1 MKSVPPRLAQVLLP
15 LIAAASIACAAPGG
29 RFQEANARAHI
40 SMLAGTI
47 GSRPVGT
54 AANDRARSYLVDQ
67 LQLYGFSVR
76 VQEAD
81 AVDHE
86 NGTTARVANIIAL
99 KTGTRREAIALVAH
113 YDSVAD
119 APGAMDDA
127 LGTAVCVET
136 ARILARSRLTH
147 SLIILLTDAEEV
159 GMMGARAALLDTELA
174 ERTRAYLN
182 FEAVGGSGPALLFEV
197 GPGSGTP
204 LSAWAA
210 AARPAG
216 ASYATEIYKHLP
228 NDTDFSVLKQG
239 TLFGLN
245 FSPIGDS
252 YAYHTARD
260 VPERVSGPTIR
271 HMGENALT
279 IVERLDDL
287 GIAWRSEP
295 ATYFDVAGRWALVY
309 SPATGRGIAVAAL
322 LLGVLAW
329 GVLLIDL
336 YRAFG
341 LVRLISTG
349 VWSALAVAAVGG
361 SLWAAAWALRATR
374 AEFHPWYASPHWFY
388 LFLVTAG
395 IAAGWAVRRL
405 AAVLPAAVRAIGRPD
420 GVWAMALPAWVV
432 LTAVTAWKAPAASHL
447 WSVPV
452 GVAGALLLVTHGS
465 ALLVRVA
472 SLLIAGTAALFWG
485 SNAIQLA
492 GFLPPMFG
500 RLPLVT
506 PLWAYPAL
514 VGLVGLMLTPPLL
527 AIVIGRRR
535 RSTPHTWV
543 GAALLVA
550 LVVSGGLAYASAAY
564 TTERPARRLAR
575 FVQDGIARRA
585 FWEVAGQEPGVDLHG
600 RRGVAWRRVAEAPPT
615 TVPLPTLTQPFV
627 FRTAATALDAPPA
640 GVTARIA
647 AGASG
652 LDLEI
657 AVTPRARGL
666 TVTFVLPRG
675 VRPVTSNLAGT
686 IRDDR
691 WQATMIAPPADGV
704 VLSARLGNVS
714 LDALQKAAVVIVQSG
729 LPGGA
734 GWQGLPGWLPQDR
747 FVWTARSI
755 YLVSAAPE
763 IMRTPPDTSV
773 PDFVLR

>member
-1 MKSVPPRLAQVLLP
+1 MRLVVQMLLP
-15 LIAAASIACAAPGG
+15 LIAAATIACAPSGG

-40 SMLAGTI
+40 GMLAGRI

-54 AANDRARSYLVDQ
+54 IANDRARSYLVDR
-67 LQLYGFSVR
+67 LRRYGFSVR

-86 NGTTARVANIIAL
+86 NGRTARVANVIAL
-99 KTGTRREAIALVAH
+99 KAGARREAIALVAH
-113 YDSVAD
+113 YDSAPD
-119 APGAMDDA
+119 APGAMDDG
-127 LGTAVCVET
+127 LGVAVCLET
-136 ARILARSRLTH
+136 ARVLASARLTH

-159 GMMGARAALLDTELA
+159 GMMGARAALLDTEVA
-174 ERTRAYLN
+174 ERVRGYLN
-182 FEAVGGSGPALLFEV
+182 LEAIGGSGPAFLFEV

-239 TLFGLN
+239 GLFGLN
-245 FSPIGDS
+245 VSPIGDS

-260 VPERVSGPTIR
+260 VPERVSGSTLR
-271 HMGENALT
+271 HMGENAVT

-287 GIAWRSEP
+287 GIAWRSDP
-295 ATYFDVAGRWALVY
+295 AIYFDVAERWALVY

-329 GVLLIDL
+329 GVLLVDL
-336 YRAFG
+336 YRGHG

-349 VWSALAVAAVGG
+349 VWSALAVAAAGG
-361 SLWAAAWALRATR
+361 SLWAATWALRATR
-374 AEFHPWYASPHWFY
+374 AEFHPWYASPYWFY
-388 LFLVTAG
+388 LFLITAG

-405 AAVLPAAVRAIGRPD
+405 AAVLPEAVRAIGTPD
-420 GVWAMALPAWVV
+420 GVWAMTLPVWLA

-447 WSVPV
+447 WSLPL
-452 GVAGALLLVTHGS
+452 GVAGALLLVTHGR
-465 ALLVRVA
+465 ALLVRAA
-472 SLLIAGTAALFWG
+472 SLLIAGTAVSLWG
-485 SNAIQLA
+485 TNAVQMA

-514 VGLVGLMLTPPLL
+514 VGLVGLMLAPPLL
-527 AIVIGRRR
+527 AIAIGRRR
-535 RSTPHTWV
+535 RSTPHGWV

-550 LVVSGGLAYASAAY
+550 LVVSGGLAYASEAY
-564 TTERPARRLAR
+564 TVERPARRLAR
-575 FVQDGIARRA
+575 FVQDGLARRA
-585 FWEVAGQEPGVDLHG
+585 FWEVAGREPGVDLHG
-600 RRGVAWRRVAEAPPT
+600 RRGVAWLRVAEAPPT
-615 TVPLPTLTQPFV
+615 TIPLPTLTQPFV
-627 FRTAATALDAPPA
+627 FRSAAARLAAPPA
-640 GVTARIA
+640 TVSARIA

-652 LDLEI
+652 VTLEI

-675 VRPVTSNLAGT
+675 VRPITSNLAGT

-691 WQATMIAPPADGV
+691 WQATMIAPPTDGV
-704 VLSARLGNVS
+704 VLSTRLADVP
-714 LDALQKAAVVIVQSG
+714 LDTLQKAAVIIVQPG
-729 LPGGA
+729 LPGGR
-734 GWQGLPGWLPQDR
+734 GWQRLPGWLPQDR

-755 YLVSAAPE
+755 YLVSAAPA
-763 IMRTPPDTSV
+763 ITPPDTSM
-773 PDFVLR
+773 PDFVVR